1 MPLRKYIFNPIRQLA
16 EHGKLSGILL
26 IGATLFS
33 LLLSNFD
40 FGASYLGLWHTELGF
55 SFLHFD
61 LRHWINDAL
70 MPLFF
75 LLVGIEIK
83 REVVKGELSRPRQAI
98 LPVAAAAG
106 GILVPA
112 AIYAAFNFNNP
123 ETISG
128 WAIPTATDIAFSL
141 GILSMLGRRVPFAI
155 KIFLTALA
163 IIDDL
168 GAILIIAVFY
178 TGSLQL
184 TMLLYAGLAMLA
196 LILMNL
202 FRIRTVIPYMLVGVL
217 LWYFILRS
225 GIHPTI
231 AGVLAAFTI
240 PSSLAEKAEE
250 KMNNLVYYAILP
262 LFALANTAIPLQVS
276 ITEGLF
282 SGLNLGIMFGLVAG
296 KPLGI
301 LLFTFILVRT
311 RLGKLPGEV
320 TWRQL
325 LGMGLTAGIGF
336 TMSIFIATLSFGSET
351 LTDMAKLAVLAGSMA
366 AAIAGI
372 LVLLSVRKG
381 REEEENGEVTGSLN
395 IPFSP

>member
-282 SGLNLGIMFGLVAG
+282 SGLNLGIMLGLVAG

-336 TMSIFIATLSFGSET
+336 TMSIFIATLSFGSES

>member
-1 MPLRKYIFNPIRQLA
+1 
-16 EHGKLSGILL
+16 
-26 IGATLFS
+26 
-33 LLLSNFD
+33 
-40 FGASYLGLWHTELGF
+40 
-55 SFLHFD
+55 
-61 LRHWINDAL
+61 
-70 MPLFF
+70 
-75 LLVGIEIK
+75 
-83 REVVKGELSRPRQAI
+83 
-98 LPVAAAAG
+98 
-106 GILVPA
+106 
-112 AIYAAFNFNNP
+112 
-123 ETISG
+123 
-128 WAIPTATDIAFSL
+128 
-141 GILSMLGRRVPFAI
+141 
-155 KIFLTALA
+155 
-163 IIDDL
+163 
-168 GAILIIAVFY
+168 
-178 TGSLQL
+178 
-184 TMLLYAGLAMLA
+184 
-196 LILMNL
+196 
-202 FRIRTVIPYMLVGVL
+202 
-217 LWYFILRS
+217 
-225 GIHPTI
+225 
-231 AGVLAAFTI
+231 
-240 PSSLAEKAEE
+240 
-250 KMNNLVYYAILP
+250 MNNLVYYAILP

-282 SGLNLGIMFGLVAG
+282 SGLNLGIMLGLVAG

>member
-336 TMSIFIATLSFGSET
+336 TMSIFIATLSFGSES